1 MTDLCSIVV
10 NFISSKD
17 ILNIIVEFRGEMY
30 IQELLSDCETS
41 YMHYERIHEEI
52 TTLYHHY
59 DTFIYQSFR
68 PILESDKRKD
78 FQLLDLMHTFRK
90 LNGPHQDHF
99 KVLQHNYIQSK
110 QKVDLRLD
118 NNLLI
123 FYIESISRFREN
135 NKTPAN
141 RKFISREVV
150 SFIKAMI
157 DIETLPLVESVE
169 EIKRHSKIRLELLQY
184 VVKWVYS
191 HTVESWSFWF
201 KSFIN
206 KPTHIYYSLLE
217 KRSEVDKFLKLK
229 FNS

>member
-1 MTDLCSIVV
+1 MTDLCSIIV
-10 NFISSKD
+10 NSISSKD
-17 ILNIIVEFRGEMY
+17 ILNIIVEFRSEMY
-30 IQELLSDCETS
+30 IQEILSDCETA
-41 YMHYERIHEEI
+41 YGDYERIHKEI

-90 LNGPHQDHF
+90 LNGPHQEHF
-99 KVLQHNYIQSK
+99 KALQHNYIQTK
-110 QKVDLRLD
+110 QKVDLALD
-118 NNLLI
+118 DNLLI
-123 FYIESISRFREN
+123 FYIESIACFRQN

-141 RKFISREVV
+141 RKLISREIV

-157 DIETLPLVESVE
+157 DSETRPLIESVE
-169 EIKRHSKIRLELLQY
+169 HIKTHCKIRLEILQY

-206 KPTHIYYSLLE
+206 KPTHIYYSLVE
-217 KRSEVDKFLKLK
+217 KKSEVDKFLKLK
-229 FNS
+229 FD